1 MSDRPLAVLC
11 VHGIQGSPR
20 QFDWLLRELPE
31 GVRRVNLT
39 LPGHGGDVRQFRRSA
54 MAEWQAA
61 VDAALTEL
69 SADCD
74 VLFVGHS
81 MGCLLGIDA
90 CAQGVGRIRALALLA
105 CPLRLR
111 PTWRY
116 LRNNWLAA
124 AGRRMDDPFVAAA
137 REMNGVSAK
146 HPLAYLSCA
155 RPYLQL
161 LGKIRAVRPLLPGIA
176 VPVLAFHSERDE
188 IVSAA
193 SLRLLDALPVS
204 RTRIARGC
212 GHFLYSAAARA
223 EIAEAVLALLRE
235 I

>member
-1 MSDRPLAVLC
+1 MSDKPLAVLC

-20 QFDWLLRELPE
+20 QFDWLLRGLPE
-31 GVRRVNLT
+31 GVKTVNLT
-39 LPGHGGDVRQFRRSA
+39 LPGHGGDVRAFRRSS

-61 VDAALTEL
+61 ADAALVEL
-69 SADCD
+69 SAAHD

-90 CAQGVGRIRALALLA
+90 CARGVGNVRALALLA

-116 LRNNWLAA
+116 LRNNYLAV
-124 AGRRMDDPFVAAA
+124 AGRQLNDPFVAAA
-137 REMNGVSAK
+137 REMNGVRAK
-146 HPLAYLSCA
+146 HPLAYLCCW
-155 RPYLQL
+155 RQYLQL
-161 LGKIRAVRPLLPGIA
+161 LGKIRDVRRLLPGIA
-176 VPVLAFHSERDE
+176 VPVLAFQSERDE

-193 SLRLLDALPVS
+193 SLRLIGALPNA
-204 RTRIARGC
+204 RTHFARGS
-212 GHFLYSAAARA
+212 GHFLYAESARA
-223 EIAEAVLALLRE
+223 EISEAILDLLHE